1 MSKNSKAKGKSAV
14 AVPDDEGPLSI
25 EETLK
30 LLREAGF
37 IDGNAEDRG
46 GGIVIVGGVRP
57 PSPSPTTPTP
67 TRKGRIKEFT
77 RHLKLMARRAKKG
90 DCFIVFEVKGKRR
103 SVGHPGSI
111 SSILVWPEIIP
122 CRSSEN
128 HVRRGEA
135 KSLVASRP
143 GFYFRNTRR
152 VPKDQADYVKKFN
165 PVFRQYK
172 YGVGDEGLAAE
183 DMAYILFD
191 LWKLPVD
198 NLKID
203 VTAARA
209 DE

>member
-1 MSKNSKAKGKSAV
+1 MSKNSKAKVNSAM

-90 DCFIVFEVKGKRR
+90 DCYIVFEVKGKRR
-103 SVGHPGSI
+103 TSGTPDRFLQFWFGPKSFHADLPKTTFG
-111 SSILVWPEIIP
+111 
-122 CRSSEN
+122 
-128 HVRRGEA
+128 RGEA

-152 VPKDQADYVKKFN
+152 VPEDQADYVKKFN

-198 NLKID
+198 HLKID